1 MARGAK
7 TIKLWWE
14 SACSTSTNTSGV
26 VWVWNRLKIEDK
38 ASGRQAPLGKM
49 AQSKLYHY
57 AVNFEK
63 FQHPE
68 PYHLCWQHVVRN
80 NSLWIIFD
88 CLTGENCSNKNG
100 LGHIVCH
107 YSWHIRS
114 TGSFSLD
121 DKFWVQH
128 QHKGCFPSSKGLKLC
143 TWKLKTANDLKRRMR
158 LHNAWRLC
166 FRILCIDS
174 TSCYVRCQNTEQIWF
189 ATQMWFNGFQNSFQT
204 HFTKPQFKK
213 WKTTVFPRVHWQWD
227 ADCDWN
233 GLFVELLFGNIN

>member
-1 MARGAK
+1 
-7 TIKLWWE
+7 
-14 SACSTSTNTSGV
+14 
-26 VWVWNRLKIEDK
+26 
-38 ASGRQAPLGKM
+38 M

-88 CLTGENCSNKNG
+88 WLTGENCLNKNG

-107 YSWHIRS
+107 YSWHIRG

-128 QHKGCFPSSKGLKLC
+128 QHKGCFPSSKGLKLH
-143 TWKLKTANDLKRRMR
+143 TWKLKTAKWLKT
-158 LHNAWRLC
+158 ADEIAQC
-166 FRILCIDS
+166 VTF
-174 TSCYVRCQNTEQIWF
+174 
-189 ATQMWFNGFQNSFQT
+189 
-204 HFTKPQFKK
+204 
-213 WKTTVFPRVHWQWD
+213 VFLNLVHWQHLMLCSLPKQRTNPICNPNVVW
-227 ADCDWN
+227 AFKTVFKN
-233 GLFVELLFGNIN
+233 ISPNHSLNREKLLYSPEFIGNEILTVIEMDYSWRCCLGTLISYW